1 MKTSKL
7 MLLVLVAVTLTVA
20 GCAGHHGHGMGHD
33 MGMHSGEAAVA
44 RGVVETNAMVDQTVK
59 DPEKAKQAKAILQD
73 IVAEVKGSAQTSR
86 AFHEQMAV
94 MNIDYD
100 AKPEQFTKVL
110 DEMNNAGFKLGR
122 DIALI
127 TEWTRQDDGP
137 SNPDVRALS
146 AVNIPTGM
154 GGIFLYAATSGGLF
168 RGPDCF

>member
-73 IVAEVKGSAQTSR
+73 IVAEVRGSAQTSR

-94 MNIDYD
+94 MNADYD

-110 DEMNNAGFKLGR
+110 DEMNNARMASATKILGLRFKMR
-122 DIALI
+122 ALL
-127 TEWTRQDDGP
+127 TAQEWNELTGAMDKTRQ
-137 SNPDVRALS
+137 R
-146 AVNIPTGM
+146 
-154 GGIFLYAATSGGLF
+154 YAPKKEEGK
-168 RGPDCF
+168 

>member
-7 MLLVLVAVTLTVA
+7 MLLVLIAVTLTVA

-86 AFHEQMAV
+86 AFHEQMTV
-94 MNIDYD
+94 MNADYD
-100 AKPEQFTKVL
+100 AKSEQFMKVL
-110 DEMNNAGFKLGR
+110 DEMNNARMASATKILGLRFKM
-122 DIALI
+122 
-127 TEWTRQDDGP
+127 
-137 SNPDVRALS
+137 RALLT
-146 AVNIPTGM
+146 AQEWNELTGAM
-154 GGIFLYAATSGGLF
+154 DQTRKRYQPKEGSK
-168 RGPDCF
+168 

>member
-94 MNIDYD
+94 MNADYD
-100 AKPEQFTKVL
+100 AKSEQFTKVL
-110 DEMNNAGFKLGR
+110 DEMNNARMASATKILGLRFKMR
-122 DIALI
+122 ALL
-127 TEWTRQDDGP
+127 TAQEWNELTGAMDKTRQRYQP
-137 SNPDVRALS
+137 KE
-146 AVNIPTGM
+146 
-154 GGIFLYAATSGGLF
+154 GGK
-168 RGPDCF
+168 

>member
-7 MLLVLVAVTLTVA
+7 MLLVLVGVTLTMA

-33 MGMHSGEAAVA
+33 MGMHSGEAAVE

-73 IVAEVKGSAQTSR
+73 IVTEVKGSAQTSR

-94 MNIDYD
+94 MNADYD

-110 DEMNNAGFKLGR
+110 DEMNNARMASATKILGLRFKMR
-122 DIALI
+122 ALL
-127 TEWTRQDDGP
+127 TVQEWNELTGAMDKTRQRYQPKKDG
-137 SNPDVRALS
+137 
-146 AVNIPTGM
+146 GK
-154 GGIFLYAATSGGLF
+154 
-168 RGPDCF
+168 

>member
-7 MLLVLVAVTLTVA
+7 MLLVLVAVTLTMA

-33 MGMHSGEAAVA
+33 MGMHSGEAAVE

-73 IVAEVKGSAQTSR
+73 IVTEVKGSAQTSR

-94 MNIDYD
+94 MNADYD

-110 DEMNNAGFKLGR
+110 DEMNNARMASATKILGLRFKMR
-122 DIALI
+122 ALL
-127 TEWTRQDDGP
+127 TVQEWNELTGAMDKTRQRYQPKKDG
-137 SNPDVRALS
+137 
-146 AVNIPTGM
+146 GK
-154 GGIFLYAATSGGLF
+154 
-168 RGPDCF
+168 

>member
-7 MLLVLVAVTLTVA
+7 MLLVLIAVTLTVA

-94 MNIDYD
+94 MNADYD
-100 AKPEQFTKVL
+100 AKAEQFTKVL
-110 DEMNNAGFKLGR
+110 DEMNNARMASATKILGLRFKMR
-122 DIALI
+122 ALL
-127 TEWTRQDDGP
+127 TAQEWNELTGAMDKTRQRYQPKEG
-137 SNPDVRALS
+137 AK
-146 AVNIPTGM
+146 
-154 GGIFLYAATSGGLF
+154 
-168 RGPDCF
+168 